1 MLRACRFESML
12 DDATNIHGVYMTV
25 VDRFSG
31 NRFGASF
38 GHFQQEGFDFAEQG
52 DSLVFID
59 RADLG
64 VLGCGRVE
72 EVNHV
77 NENYYIIR
85 TGFDLSAIPD
95 SVHIA
100 SGTARPMPMSKYRN
114 ARFVIIAPGVF
125 CFRLRATYASKTV
138 IFLQ

>member
-1 MLRACRFESML
+1 
-12 DDATNIHGVYMTV
+12 MTV

-100 SGTARPMPMSKYRN
+100 VGNRAADADVEISECTV
-114 ARFVIIAPGVF
+114 VIIAPGVF

>member
-1 MLRACRFESML
+1 M
-12 DDATNIHGVYMTV
+12 
-25 VDRFSG
+25 
-31 NRFGASF
+31 
-38 GHFQQEGFDFAEQG
+38 
-52 DSLVFID
+52 
-59 RADLG
+59 
-64 VLGCGRVE
+64 
-72 EVNHV
+72 

-100 SGTARPMPMSKYRN
+100 VGNRAADADVEISECTVRYNRAQ
-114 ARFVIIAPGVF
+114 VF

>member
-1 MLRACRFESML
+1 MFGKIVLRACRFESML

-77 NENYYIIR
+77 NENYYIIE
-85 TGFDLSAIPD
+85 PD
-95 SVHIA
+95 S
-100 SGTARPMPMSKYRN
+100 T
-114 ARFVIIAPGVF
+114 
-125 CFRLRATYASKTV
+125 
-138 IFLQ
+138 